1 MQASLRSLFANGWAK
16 RYLRIKGIVFCQFV
30 KFGQRVL
37 PEEKTNKMKTEFE
50 KNFDVTEIDKE
61 ILFDSVE
68 VIATLFAKTRYGH
81 IIANLYIQGSDI
93 VKYKGEQYENPAGVP
108 AELFQ
113 MLDNWKEEYA
123 KIIDVQRNRKL
134 EMDLIIRTKDCE
146 KCEDYT
152 LADNEDLSSGKKM
165 ERLLKRYVKSYIRR
179 VRRERVKEMFN
190 DLLKYSYYG
199 MQNTY
204 SYQTR
209 NRVW

>member
-1 MQASLRSLFANGWAK
+1 
-16 RYLRIKGIVFCQFV
+16 
-30 KFGQRVL
+30 
-37 PEEKTNKMKTEFE
+37 MKTEFE

-93 VKYKGEQYENPAGVP
+93 VKYKGEQYDSPAGVP

-134 EMDLIIRTKDCE
+134 EVDLVIRTKDYE
-146 KCEDYT
+146 KYEDYT
-152 LADNEDLSSGKKM
+152 LAGNEDLSSGEKM
-165 ERLLKRYVKSYIRR
+165 ERLLKRYVRNYIRR
-179 VRRERVKEMFN
+179 IRKERVKEMFN
-190 DLLKYSYYG
+190 VLLKYSYYG
-199 MQNTY
+199 IQDAY
-204 SYQTR
+204 SHQTR
-209 NRVW
+209 NRIW

>member
-1 MQASLRSLFANGWAK
+1 
-16 RYLRIKGIVFCQFV
+16 
-30 KFGQRVL
+30 
-37 PEEKTNKMKTEFE
+37 MKTEFE
-50 KNFDVTEIDKE
+50 KYLDITDINKE
-61 ILFDSVE
+61 MLFDSME
-68 VIATLFAKTRYGH
+68 SIATLFAKTKYGSV
-81 IIANLYIQGSDI
+81 IANLINQGSDI
-93 VKYKGEQYENPAGVP
+93 VKYKEEQYKSPADVP